1 MTGLYQTK
9 IKDKNFSTL
18 KYKMVIITSKA
29 QSLNFS
35 KQQSQRR

>member
-9 IKDKNFSTL
+9 TKDKNVSYL
-18 KYKMVIITSKA
+18 KYKMAIITSKA